1 MILDVL
7 KDNGSVCVFDAEKD
21 MSYDPL
27 FASFALAAVRFVVV
41 MVLDTDYRYGVNDHI
56 VLLLVESHRVRP
68 VSEQMSM

>member
-7 KDNGSVCVFDAEKD
+7 KDNVSVCVFDAEKD

-41 MVLDTDYRYGVNDHI
+41 MVLDTDSQAANIMPPKLRCASLINA
-56 VLLLVESHRVRP
+56 EFPMR
-68 VSEQMSM
+68 